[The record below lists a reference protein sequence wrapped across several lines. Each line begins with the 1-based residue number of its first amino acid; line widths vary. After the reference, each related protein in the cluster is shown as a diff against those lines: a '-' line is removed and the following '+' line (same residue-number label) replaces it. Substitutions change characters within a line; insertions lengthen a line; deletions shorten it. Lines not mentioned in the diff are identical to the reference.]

1 MRTLLLAIFILFNLL
16 CPVTAQKNIGFL
28 KPERIYL
35 HTDRNI
41 YVAGEYIFYTMY
53 FKGYNG
59 QMSKYAYLLL
69 RDEKN
74 SMITHVRLEIK
85 NQISSGTVFLPDT
98 LNSGFYQ
105 IVCYT
110 NLMRNA
116 EDTYF
121 TKEIIIANRFDEK
134 LTQFTDLVRKPESD
148 TSENDSPAYLTSN
161 ETLIIHP
168 DKQIYSPREKI
179 TFSVEP
185 AGLSGNEIKSLS
197 ISVSEIIPGIPV
209 EPTISDYFGNNSENF
224 SSPGSVQDQCKYKPE
239 INGAVLQGRI
249 KTIPRAGYDP
259 EPLFKNAP
267 AGKKNYTILLSSAD
281 STANL
286 QYTRTDSLGGFGFLI
301 NPCYEGKDL
310 IIRIKEKVNAT
321 IELDYKT
328 SLNKSFFPSRAYN
341 VPGIKNCLL
350 RSGKIVQIQKYYNNN
365 AAIDTQIVIRLSETI
380 PGVYYKSYST
390 IYPSDY
396 TDLPDFVE
404 ISREILPAF
413 KVRKINDEYVSDFSN
428 LQYQSDTDEESTIF
442 LDGVPIDDVNQ
453 IISLGTK
460 EIKRIEILPVVRFY
474 GEMSFNGILAVF
486 SKNQAISN
494 VHFKTPAI
502 NYQALSNQF
511 LTKPKPFR
519 PENIM
524 QHHPDLRQV
533 LLWEPEFLP
542 VKDHNQIIECYAS
555 DLKGKYRINIQG
567 VKSNGDPV
575 NGSAIITIK

>member
-1 MRTLLLAIFILFNLL
+1 
-16 CPVTAQKNIGFL
+16 
-28 KPERIYL
+28 
-35 HTDRNI
+35 
-41 YVAGEYIFYTMY
+41 
-53 FKGYNG
+53 
-59 QMSKYAYLLL
+59 
-69 RDEKN
+69 
-74 SMITHVRLEIK
+74 
-85 NQISSGTVFLPDT
+85 
-98 LNSGFYQ
+98 
-105 IVCYT
+105 
-110 NLMRNA
+110 MRNA

-148 TSENDSPAYLTSN
+148 IPEDDSTVYITSN
-161 ETLIIHP
+161 ENLIIHP
-168 DKQIYSPREKI
+168 DKLIFKPREKI
-179 TFSVEP
+179 SFSVEP
-185 AGLSGNEIKSLS
+185 AKITGNDIISLS
-197 ISVSEIIPGIPV
+197 ISVSEIIPGIPA
-209 EPTISDYFGNNSENF
+209 EPSISEYFGNNSENF
-224 SSPGSVQDQCKYKPE
+224 SSPLSNQGKCKYKPE

-249 KTIPRAGYDP
+249 KTFTRAGNEP
-259 EPLFKNAP
+259 EPSFKNTP
-267 AGKKNYTILLSSAD
+267 DGIKNYTILLSSPD
-281 STANL
+281 SIANL
-286 QYTRTDSLGGFGFLI
+286 QYTRTDSLGEFGFLI

-328 SLNKSFFPSRAYN
+328 SLNQSFTASRAYN

-350 RSGKIVQIQKYYNNN
+350 RSGKIVQTQRYYNNN
-365 AAIDTQIVIRLSETI
+365 PAIDTQKVIRPSKTI

-390 IYPSDY
+390 VYPSDY
-396 TDLPDFVE
+396 AELPDFVE

-413 KVRKINDEYVSDFSN
+413 KVRKNNDEYVSDFSN
-428 LQYQSDTDEESTIF
+428 LHYQSDNNEESAIF

-460 EIKRIEILPVVRFY
+460 EIKRIEILPVIRFY
-474 GEMSFNGILAVF
+474 GEMSFKGILAVF

-494 VHFKTPAI
+494 IHFKTPAM
-502 NYQALSNQF
+502 NYQALSSQYH
-511 LTKPKPFR
+511 TKPKPFK
-519 PENIM
+519 PDNIM

-542 VKDHNQIIECYAS
+542 LKNHNQLIECYAS